1 MVRKSQL
8 GSPEFIL
15 TPAAPLELALKG
27 MKTVEAD
34 LTARLSRQR
43 NEDAKSAG
51 LMKKLAQTQLE
62 VLSKSG
68 VDVGALAREV
78 RQLRRQRAPKQ
89 AFPELLQSKVPE
101 GLAVP
106 GYSVVTPPYSY
117 NWTATD
123 YVDYAPAPPAILSA
137 SADPETGTLG
147 FDDDSGD
154 GTQVNISNAQ
164 AAVGIY
170 FKPEHFGLLYV
181 QSSVVINEIY
191 GYTTWYA
198 GCNARGWAG
207 FLVQGYDANSLVETP
222 VYQRY
227 ILFDEG
233 SNGAWGSGEAKY
245 NLVNLTFT
253 TPWFSVNPLMWYAIW
268 FWCGGDIHAE
278 GWLDPQQVGAVWD
291 TGSSASSSMDVS
303 VPNFLLLFRKGKPPF
318 ARDKAKPKTIQAKA
332 AKAKPKSAKKKSGR
346 RR

>member
-1 MVRKSQL
+1 
-8 GSPEFIL
+8 
-15 TPAAPLELALKG
+15 

-51 LMKKLAQTQLE
+51 LMKKLGQAQIE
-62 VLSKSG
+62 VLSKCG

-89 AFPELLQSKVPE
+89 AFPELLQSKVPA

-117 NWTATD
+117 NWTATN
-123 YVDYAPAPPAILSA
+123 YVDYADPDFATLSA
-137 SADPETGTLG
+137 FADPENGTLG
-147 FDDDSGD
+147 FDDDSG
-154 GTQVNISNAQ
+154 GGGQVDISNAQ

-170 FKPEHFGLLYV
+170 FRPEHSGLLYV
-181 QSSVVINEIY
+181 QSSVGIVEDY
-191 GYTTWYA
+191 GYEAWWGGA
-198 GCNARGWAG
+198 NARGWAG
-207 FLVQGYDANSLVETP
+207 LLVQGFDANFSLVETP
-222 VYQRY
+222 AYQRS

-253 TPWFSVNPLMWYAIW
+253 TPLFFVNPNMQYVVW

-278 GWLDPQQVGAVWD
+278 GWDDESGF
-291 TGSSASSSMDVS
+291 GSVAWSSMEVS
-303 VPNFLLLFRKGKPPF
+303 EPGFLLQFSIKAKPP
-318 ARDKAKPKTIQAKA
+318 AKPKAKPKTTKAKA
-332 AKAKPKSAKKKSGR
+332 VKPKTATKKPRTR
-346 RR
+346 R